1 MEGWRREDLV
11 REDRYG
17 KVMRAFAEKYNT
29 LKGKNFR
36 DDRDY
41 LLPVPQN
48 EIDYSNGMITQNPN
62 F

>member
-1 MEGWRREDLV
+1 
-11 REDRYG
+11 
-17 KVMRAFAEKYNT
+17 MRAFAEKYNT